1 MEQPQQK
8 ADPPFVPASPYPL
21 AAFEIEA
28 IAQISDGDIEGAIG
42 GASREL
48 KPYLRARLYGPKK

>member
-8 ADPPFVPASPYPL
+8 ADPPFVPVSPYPL
-21 AAFEIEA
+21 VAMEVEA
-28 IAQISDGDIEGAIG
+28 IAQISSGDIEAAIG

-48 KPYLRARLYGPKK
+48 RPYLRARLYGPKK